1 VGGFEH
7 LSPGDSVG
15 QWEIERQLGRGAYA
29 TVYLARHILLGRQ
42 VALKVFATTGG
53 EVAEPE
59 RERILDEARL
69 IGNLKSHHVVTL
81 YGVHPIGDGGLM
93 FEMEYMEGGTLEEL
107 LEREPRQPPH
117 TSLEILR
124 GIACGLKVAHEKRIV
139 HGDLKPAN
147 VLLDRAG
154 TAKLADFG
162 LARMFR
168 DPGLALSIAADLVG
182 TPRYM
187 APEVIMGGKPSP
199 ASDVWGFGVVLYQVL
214 AGLRPFEGHNLNALF
229 YAIQN
234 APPPPLDPGV
244 PPDLVHLTQ
253 RCLEKEPAKRPE
265 EVAEV
270 IRTLER
276 VTPRAIVLPPKSA
289 AEPVVSGPVFGRNLE
304 SARLEGLL
312 EKVESGAGAAVL
324 ITGEAGIG
332 KTTLLTEMAAR
343 ASRRGFA
350 WIQSRITSVE
360 GLLRPLLRALREHFP
375 ERELEQRFGSSAP
388 VLAELLREEPESL
401 ESHQQLV
408 WAVERL
414 LQAMAADEPLGVFVE
429 DAHEAGIEEMRLL
442 ADLAT
447 RLAPERALLA
457 ITYRI
462 HDPREH
468 GDRKSDAVRY
478 QDLTAR
484 REFEH
489 VELGPLS
496 PEAVVRILEQ
506 VAEGRRIAPE
516 IARRITQLA
525 EGNPLFAK
533 ELLGHLEEQGAIVR
547 EDERLTP
554 GPTWTKGRL
563 PRRIR
568 DLVTRR
574 LDGLTE
580 QQRAIALDLPLL
592 PVLRAL
598 QNLYRERGVVT
609 PQPTGYRFA
618 HSLFQEV
625 IHDEIAPDLRTA
637 LHRRLAE
644 HLESRGPAAGVDPE
658 RIGTHWE
665 RGGQHERAAPY
676 LLKAARAAEGR
687 QELRR
692 TIDLCSRAGITPG
705 EIDSGTALEHAE
717 ELTCL
722 AICYGNAGEHD
733 KAEAVFDALLK
744 AAEGAGNERLRMDI
758 FIAHTKTMFEVKGL
772 GAVDRGDLERATEVL
787 PDSVTLARAHQFLG
801 RLAKERG
808 DLEQAADH
816 CREAD
821 RVSAAIGQK
830 AGQSDA
836 LDEMAQIAR
845 LRGKL
850 EEAEKLFAMA
860 ARLSAQVGRRS
871 NAAISEFN
879 RALAAFDQGSFDGL
893 EASME
898 RSISTLELE
907 GMRSVAAQGTVVL
920 SHVLYAMGDVEG
932 ARRRIKQAH
941 DLLEETGSIPGLLAA
956 HIAEAQLAT
965 HEGRLADA
973 ARALDE
979 ARKAAETRGIVT
991 GRVFAA
997 QIAVPR
1003 LCLEGRIEEAEREAV
1018 GALELARAKGG
1029 AKVWSELVLRL
1040 AEAAMNGLPVSVLDD
1055 VQAEDERLTD
1065 LARRF
1070 LAGVRAYS
1078 APEAASEP
1086 LQAASKALLSPGF
1099 GERRAVLHIL
1109 GKWFRAEALWREG
1122 VEEAAIRDAQ
1132 SAVDDAHALG
1142 HIGHE
1147 AGLLAVLHAW
1157 TGEER
1162 FLTRRR
1168 ELLERLERS

>member
-1 VGGFEH
+1 
-7 LSPGDSVG
+7 
-15 QWEIERQLGRGAYA
+15 
-29 TVYLARHILLGRQ
+29 
-42 VALKVFATTGG
+42 
-53 EVAEPE
+53 
-59 RERILDEARL
+59 
-69 IGNLKSHHVVTL
+69 VTL
-81 YGVHPIGDGGLM
+81 YGVHTLGDGGLIL
-93 FEMEYMEGGTLEEL
+93 EMEYVEGGTLEEL
-107 LEREPRQPPH
+107 LEKEPRQPPH
-117 TSLEILR
+117 KSLEILR
-124 GIACGLKVAHEKRIV
+124 GIASGLNVAHENRIV

-162 LARMFR
+162 LARIFR
-168 DPGLALSIAADLVG
+168 DPGLALSIETDLVG

-234 APPPPLDPGV
+234 APPPPLAPGV
-244 PPDLVHLTQ
+244 PPELVHLTL

-270 IRTLER
+270 VRTLER
-276 VTPRAIVLPPKSA
+276 VTPRAIVLPPRSV
-289 AEPVVSGPVFGRNLE
+289 AEPVVSGPVFGRGVE
-304 SARLEGLL
+304 STRLEGLL

-324 ITGEAGIG
+324 ISGDAGIG
-332 KTTLLTEMAAR
+332 KTTLLTETAAR

-350 WIQSRITSVE
+350 WIQSRITAVE
-360 GLLRPLLRALREHFP
+360 GLLRPLLRALRVHFP

-401 ESHQQLV
+401 ESRQQLL

-414 LQAMAADEPLGVFVE
+414 LQAAAADRPLGVFIE
-429 DAHEAGIEEMRLL
+429 DAHEAGLEEMRLL

-457 ITYRI
+457 ITYRT
-462 HDPREH
+462 HASRDH
-468 GDRKSDAVRY
+468 GDRKSDAARY

-484 REFEH
+484 REFDH
-489 VELGPLS
+489 VELGPLA

-506 VAEGRRIAPE
+506 EAEGRRIAPE

-533 ELLGHLEEQGAIVR
+533 ELFGHLEEQEAIVR
-547 EDERLTP
+547 DDEKLEP
-554 GPTWTKGRL
+554 GPAWAKGRL

-580 QQRAIALDLPLL
+580 EQRSILDVAAVDGLEFDGEAVRAALDLPLL

-598 QNLYRERGVVT
+598 QNIYRERGVVT

-637 LHRRLAE
+637 LHRQLAE
-644 HLESRGPAAGVDPE
+644 HLESRGADAGVDPE

-665 RGGQHERAAPY
+665 RGGEVERAVPY

-692 TIDLCSRAGITPG
+692 TIDLCRRAGITPG
-705 EIDSGTALEHAE
+705 EIDAKTALEHAE
-717 ELTCL
+717 ALTCL

-733 KAEAVFDALLK
+733 EAEAIFATLLK
-744 AAEGAGNERLRMDI
+744 AADEAGNERLRMDI
-758 FIAHTKTMFEVKGL
+758 FIAQTKTMFEVKGL
-772 GAVDRGDLERATEVL
+772 GAVDRADLERATEVL

-808 DLEQAADH
+808 DLEQATDH

-821 RVSAAIGQK
+821 RISAAIGQK

-836 LDEMAQIAR
+836 LDELAQIAR
-845 LRGKL
+845 LEGKL
-850 EEAEKLFAMA
+850 PEAERLFAMA

-907 GMRSVAAQGTVVL
+907 GMRSVAAHGTVVL
-920 SHVLYAMGDVEG
+920 SHVLYAMGDIEG
-932 ARRRIKQAH
+932 ARRRIRQAH
-941 DLLEETGSIPGLLAA
+941 DLLAETGSIPGLLAA

-965 HEGRLADA
+965 HGGRLEVA
-973 ARALDE
+973 ARALAE

-991 GRVFAA
+991 GQIFAA
-997 QIAVPR
+997 QIAVPQ
-1003 LCLEGRIEEAEREAV
+1003 LCLEGRIEDAEREALE
-1018 GALELARAKGG
+1018 ALALARTKGG
-1029 AKVWSELVLRL
+1029 SKVWSELVLRL
-1040 AEAAMNGLPVSVLDD
+1040 AEASMNGLPVAVLDEVRAD
-1055 VQAEDERLTD
+1055 DERLTD
-1065 LARRF
+1065 LTRRF

-1086 LQAASKALLSPGF
+1086 LQAAAKALLSPGF

-1122 VEEAAIRDAQ
+1122 AEEAAIRDAL
-1132 SAVDDAHALG
+1132 SAAEDAHTLG
-1142 HIGHE
+1142 HVAHE
-1147 AGLLAVLHAW
+1147 AALLAILHAW
-1157 TGEER
+1157 TGEEQY
-1162 FLTRRR
+1162 LARRR
-1168 ELLERLERS
+1168 DLLEQIELP